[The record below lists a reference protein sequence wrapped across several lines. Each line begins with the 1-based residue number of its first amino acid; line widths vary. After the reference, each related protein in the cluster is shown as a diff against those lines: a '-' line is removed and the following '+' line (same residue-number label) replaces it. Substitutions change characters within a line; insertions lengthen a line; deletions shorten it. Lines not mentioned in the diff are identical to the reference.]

1 MCRGCFLTNCF
12 SFVFVFC
19 FLFFVLGHG
28 ECYASDNYLIGG
40 LCKCDIGYES
50 EGKEREIHAHGCFLF
65 FYLNLSMDGIK
76 NNIYSINIFF
86 FFLYTLHS

>member
-1 MCRGCFLTNCF
+1 MLCF
-12 SFVFVFC
+12 V
-19 FLFFVLGHG
+19 LFLGHG

-50 EGKEREIHAHGCFLF
+50 EGKERDIYAHRGFLII

-76 NNIYSINIFF
+76 NNIYSITYFLFF
-86 FFLYTLHS
+86 SLHVTFLNLKK